1 MSDHVTKQ
9 MKKKRERRE
18 RAHLRVRSRVIGTAE
33 RPRLS
38 IYKSLK
44 YIYAQVIDD
53 SRGVTLAQA
62 SSSDP
67 DVRGTL
73 AGGAAEHEA
82 PKSGKPGEAQAAGET
97 GEAGETAKTGGADGK
112 ASKAPGTASQA
123 AAKLVGEKVAER
135 AKAKGVS
142 KVVFDRGGY
151 IYHGKVKAVAEAA
164 REKGLLF

>member
-9 MKKKRERRE
+9 MRQKRERRQ
-18 RAHLRVRSRVIGTAE
+18 RAHQRLRQRVRGTEE

-53 SRGVTLAQA
+53 SRGITLAQA
-62 SSSDP
+62 SSADAE
-67 DVRGTL
+67 VKGGL
-73 AGGAAEHEA
+73 AGTE
-82 PKSGKPGEAQAAGET
+82 
-97 GEAGETAKTGGADGK
+97 GG
-112 ASKAPGTASQA
+112 KAPGTGSQA
-123 AAKLVGEKVAER
+123 AAKLVGAKVAER
-135 AKAKGVS
+135 AKEKGID

-164 REKGLLF
+164 REKGLQF

>member
-9 MKKKRERRE
+9 MKKKRARRE
-18 RAHLRVRSRVIGTAE
+18 RAHLRVRSRVRGTEE

-73 AGGAAEHEA
+73 SAESGAEGG
-82 PKSGKPGEAQAAGET
+82 AGET
-97 GEAGETAKTGGADGK
+97 GGAENAGNTGDKSNTGDKGNTGVRPPARRARRRPSWSARRWPSGRRPR
-112 ASKAPGTASQA
+112 AS
-123 AAKLVGEKVAER
+123 
-135 AKAKGVS
+135 
-142 KVVFDRGGY
+142 
-151 IYHGKVKAVAEAA
+151 
-164 REKGLLF
+164 